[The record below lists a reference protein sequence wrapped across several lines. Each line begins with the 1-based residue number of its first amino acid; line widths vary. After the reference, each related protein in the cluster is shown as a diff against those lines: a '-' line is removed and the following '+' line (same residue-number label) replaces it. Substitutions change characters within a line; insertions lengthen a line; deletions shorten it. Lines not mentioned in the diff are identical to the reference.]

1 MVYLHQLPRWA
12 LPVTMGILLLIGM
25 VVTGWPGALALV
37 VLAVFLGWFAYLSW
51 PSLDPSGRLLR
62 LAALA
67 VLLIFAAGHVVGQ
80 F

>member
-25 VVTGWPGALALV
+25 LVSSWPGALALL

-51 PSLDPSGRLLR
+51 PSVDLSGRVLRCAAVVILL
-62 LAALA
+62 LFA
-67 VLLIFAAGHVVGQ
+67 VGHFVGQ